1 MITEL
6 SEVNVMKKLIIVCE
20 EKCRQ
25 YGDYL
30 AQLISLE
37 DDKEDETV
45 GTKDGEVAA
54 QVWLE
59 KDYKANAAQLSS
71 NQYILFIG
79 QDKLIKE
86 KSSHMNMGFAE
97 FGMKY
102 GWLGKQAV
110 LSVEKVVEAD
120 KYENFIS
127 YAQNYQQ
134 NVERLIK
141 SKDKKALKVGAA
153 AGAAGVAKA
162 GALAVISPVALVPI
176 AGIGAGVMAV
186 KKFTLNSK
194 IKEQQYSCAVM
205 KFYLDDLSKFLGL

>member
-1 MITEL
+1 
-6 SEVNVMKKLIIVCE
+6 MKKLIIVCE

-37 DDKEDETV
+37 DDKEDVTV
-45 GTKDGEVAA
+45 GTKDGEVAT

-110 LSVEKVVEAD
+110 LSVEKVIEAD

-134 NVERLIK
+134 NVEQLIK
-141 SKDKKALKVGAA
+141 SKDKKALKAGAA

-162 GALAVISPVALVPI
+162 GALAVISLVALVPI
-176 AGIGAGVMAV
+176 ACIGTGVMAV

>member
-1 MITEL
+1 
-6 SEVNVMKKLIIVCE
+6 
-20 EKCRQ
+20 
-25 YGDYL
+25 
-30 AQLISLE
+30 
-37 DDKEDETV
+37 
-45 GTKDGEVAA
+45 
-54 QVWLE
+54 
-59 KDYKANAAQLSS
+59 
-71 NQYILFIG
+71 
-79 QDKLIKE
+79 
-86 KSSHMNMGFAE
+86 MNMEFSE

-110 LSVEKVVEAD
+110 LSVDKVVEAD

-134 NVERLIK
+134 NVEQLIK
-141 SKDKKALKVGAA
+141 SKDKKALKAGAA
-153 AGAAGVAKA
+153 AGAAGVAGGATGVAKA

>member
-1 MITEL
+1 
-6 SEVNVMKKLIIVCE
+6 MKKLIIVCE

-37 DDKEDETV
+37 DDTENETV

-86 KSSHMNMGFAE
+86 KSSHMNIEFAE

-120 KYENFIS
+120 KYESFIS

-134 NVERLIK
+134 NVEQLIK
-141 SKDKKALKVGAA
+141 SKDKKALKAGAT
-153 AGAAGVAKA
+153 AGAAGVAGAERVAKA
-162 GALAVISPVALVPI
+162 GALAVITPVALVPI

>member
-1 MITEL
+1 
-6 SEVNVMKKLIIVCE
+6 MKKLIIVCE

-79 QDKLIKE
+79 QDNLIKE
-86 KSSHMNMGFAE
+86 KSSHMNMGFEE

-134 NVERLIK
+134 NVEQLIK
-141 SKDKKALKVGAA
+141 SKDKKALKAGAA

-162 GALAVISPVALVPI
+162 GAMAVISPVALVPI
-176 AGIGAGVMAV
+176 ACIGAGLMAV
-186 KKFTLNSK
+186 KKITLNSK

>member
-1 MITEL
+1 
-6 SEVNVMKKLIIVCE
+6 MKKLIIVCE

-45 GTKDGEVAA
+45 GTKEGEVAA

-71 NQYILFIG
+71 NQYILFVG

-86 KSSHMNMGFAE
+86 KSSHMNMMFAE
-97 FGMKY
+97 FGIKY

-110 LSVEKVVEAD
+110 LSVEKVVETD
-120 KYENFIS
+120 KYESFIS

-134 NVERLIK
+134 NVEQLIK
-141 SKDKKALKVGAA
+141 SKDKKALK
-153 AGAAGVAKA
+153 AGDAA
-162 GALAVISPVALVPI
+162 GALAVISPVGLVPI
-176 AGIGAGVMAV
+176 AGIGAGVMVV

>member
-1 MITEL
+1 
-6 SEVNVMKKLIIVCE
+6 MKKLIIVCE

-54 QVWLE
+54 QVWVE

-102 GWLGKQAV
+102 VWLGKQAV

-134 NVERLIK
+134 NVEQLIK
-141 SKDKKALKVGAA
+141 SKDKKALKAGAA

-162 GALAVISPVALVPI
+162 GALGVISPVALVPI
-176 AGIGAGVMAV
+176 ACIGAGVMAL

>member
-1 MITEL
+1 
-6 SEVNVMKKLIIVCE
+6 MKKLIIVCE
-20 EKCRQ
+20 GKCRQ

-79 QDKLIKE
+79 QDKLIKG

-134 NVERLIK
+134 NVEQLIK
-141 SKDKKALKVGAA
+141 SKDKKALKAGAA
-153 AGAAGVAKA
+153 AGAAGVAGATGVAKA

-176 AGIGAGVMAV
+176 ACIGAGVMAV

>member
-1 MITEL
+1 
-6 SEVNVMKKLIIVCE
+6 MKKLIIVCE

-37 DDKEDETV
+37 DDTEDETV

-86 KSSHMNMGFAE
+86 KSSHMNMEFAE

-134 NVERLIK
+134 NVEQLIK
-141 SKDKKALKVGAA
+141 SKDKKALKAGAA

>member
-1 MITEL
+1 
-6 SEVNVMKKLIIVCE
+6 MKKLIIVCE

-37 DDKEDETV
+37 DDTENETV

-86 KSSHMNMGFAE
+86 KSSHMNMEFAE

-134 NVERLIK
+134 NIEQLIK
-141 SKDKKALKVGAA
+141 SKDKKALKAGAA
-153 AGAAGVAKA
+153 AGATGVAGAAGVVKA

>member
-1 MITEL
+1 
-6 SEVNVMKKLIIVCE
+6 MKKLIIVCE

-86 KSSHMNMGFAE
+86 KSSHMNMGFVE

-134 NVERLIK
+134 NVEQLIK
-141 SKDKKALKVGAA
+141 SKDKKALKAGAA

-176 AGIGAGVMAV
+176 ACIGAGVMAV

-205 KFYLDDLSKFLGL
+205 KFYLDDLSKFLDL

>member
-1 MITEL
+1 
-6 SEVNVMKKLIIVCE
+6 MKKLIIICE

-37 DDKEDETV
+37 DDTEENTV

-59 KDYKANAAQLSS
+59 KDYKANSAQLSS
-71 NQYILFIG
+71 SQYILFIG

-86 KSSHMNMGFAE
+86 KSSHMNME
-97 FGMKY
+97 FSEYGMKY

-120 KYENFIS
+120 KYESFIA

-134 NVERLIK
+134 NVEQLIK
-141 SKDKKALKVGAA
+141 SKDKQSLKAGAA
-153 AGAAGVAKA
+153 AGAVGAA
-162 GALAVISPVALVPI
+162 GALAIIFPATLAPI
-176 AGIGAGVMAV
+176 AISAGVKAV
-186 KKFTLNSK
+186 KKYTLNSK

>member
-1 MITEL
+1 
-6 SEVNVMKKLIIVCE
+6 MKKLIIVCE

-37 DDKEDETV
+37 DDTGDETV

-86 KSSHMNMGFAE
+86 KSTHMNMEFAE

-127 YAQNYQQ
+127 YAQNYQE

-141 SKDKKALKVGAA
+141 SKDKKTLKADAA
-153 AGAAGVAKA
+153 TGVAGVAKA
-162 GALAVISPVALVPI
+162 GAFAVISPVALAPI
-176 AGIGAGVMAV
+176 AGMMAV

-194 IKEQQYSCAVM
+194 IKEQQYSCAIM
-205 KFYLDDLSKFLGL
+205 KFYLDDLSEFLGL

>member
-1 MITEL
+1 
-6 SEVNVMKKLIIVCE
+6 MKKLIIVCE
-20 EKCRQ
+20 EKYRV

-37 DDKEDETV
+37 DDTEDETV

-86 KSSHMNMGFAE
+86 KSSHMNMEFAE

-134 NVERLIK
+134 NVEQLIK
-141 SKDKKALKVGAA
+141 SKDKKALKAGTA

>member
-1 MITEL
+1 
-6 SEVNVMKKLIIVCE
+6 MKKLIIVCE

-86 KSSHMNMGFAE
+86 KSSHMNMEFAE

-134 NVERLIK
+134 NVEQLIK
-141 SKDKKALKVGAA
+141 SKDKKALKASAA
-153 AGAAGVAKA
+153 AGAVGVAKA

>member
-1 MITEL
+1 
-6 SEVNVMKKLIIVCE
+6 MKKLIIVCE

-134 NVERLIK
+134 NVEQLIK
-141 SKDKKALKVGAA
+141 SKDKKVLKAGAA

-162 GALAVISPVALVPI
+162 GALAVISPVVLVPI
-176 AGIGAGVMAV
+176 ACIDAGVMAV